1 MDPCGAESPS
11 LSESRASAPWL
22 LASFPPHRPSRGTD
36 VFRDC
41 VDLNWRE
48 GAHTSIFWN
57 PGKAPMHNTALT
69 QAHGQD
75 SGSGKRFRG
84 SSGKAWSGARR
95 WPHASH
101 ARPFLICRHGAEPRL
116 QAPLRTL
123 SYPFL
128 KSVSTQACQAGSG
141 RTSSTPRVHSWKWLE
156 HASVLGFEAALSP
169 YPSFHWGKPFGHAGG
184 C

>member
-1 MDPCGAESPS
+1 MAAGFLCS
-11 LSESRASAPWL
+11 
-22 LASFPPHRPSRGTD
+22 PPHSRGTD

-41 VDLNWRE
+41 VDRNWRE

-57 PGKAPMHNTALT
+57 PGKALMHNTALT

-75 SGSGKRFRG
+75 SLAPVRDLGAAVGRPG
-84 SSGKAWSGARR
+84 LGQDTGPTPATHVPSSSAGMGL
-95 WPHASH
+95 SH
-101 ARPFLICRHGAEPRL
+101 DSRPP
-116 QAPLRTL
+116 PRTL

-141 RTSSTPRVHSWKWLE
+141 RTSSPPQVHSWKWLE

-169 YPSFHWGKPFGHAGG
+169 NPSFHWGKPFGHIGG